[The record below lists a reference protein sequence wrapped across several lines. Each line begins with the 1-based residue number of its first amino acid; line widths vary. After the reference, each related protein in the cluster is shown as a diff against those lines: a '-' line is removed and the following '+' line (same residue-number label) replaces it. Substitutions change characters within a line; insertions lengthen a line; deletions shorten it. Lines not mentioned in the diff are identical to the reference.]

1 LTIVSK
7 VLITTSSFSL
17 GNFAQAKSLH
27 DAGISLEMNPH
38 GRRLSEDEIAELV
51 ATDVIAILAGL
62 EPLTDRVLSNA
73 KSLRVIARCG
83 TGLDSVDLQAAS
95 RLGIDVFNT
104 PDAPTQAVAELT
116 IAHMLNS
123 LRHISTTD
131 SNMRSG
137 KWTPTM
143 GSLLATKTV
152 GLIGVGR
159 IGSAVAKLAQAFGT
173 RVIGFDPVVSSHN
186 SVELLSLDEVLNQA
200 DIVSLHVPINDQ
212 THHIL
217 NANTISRM
225 KPGSI
230 VVNVS
235 RGGLIDES
243 ALHDAL
249 KSQHLSG
256 AALDCFEDEPYSGP
270 LLQLP
275 GVRVTAHMGSYARE
289 TRDLMEV
296 EASTNLVNGLRK
308 RGLI

>member
-1 LTIVSK
+1 MSK

-27 DAGISLEMNPH
+27 DAGISIEVNPY
-38 GRRLSEDEIAELV
+38 GRRLSEDEVAELV

-159 IGSAVAKLAQAFGT
+159 IGSAVAKLAQAFGA

-186 SVELLSLDEVLNQA
+186 SVESLSLDEVLNQA

-275 GVRVTAHMGSYARE
+275 GVHVTAHMGSYARE

>member
-1 LTIVSK
+1 MSK

-27 DAGISLEMNPH
+27 DAGISIEVNPH
-38 GRRLSEDEIAELV
+38 GRRLSEDEVAELV

-159 IGSAVAKLAQAFGT
+159 IGSAVAKLAQAFGA

-200 DIVSLHVPINDQ
+200 DIVSLHVPINEQ

-270 LLQLP
+270 LLQIP
-275 GVRVTAHMGSYARE
+275 GVHVTAHMGSYARE

>member
-1 LTIVSK
+1 VSK

-27 DAGISLEMNPH
+27 DAGISIEVNPH
-38 GRRLSEDEIAELV
+38 GRRLSEDEVAELV

-159 IGSAVAKLAQAFGT
+159 IGSAVAKLAQAFGA

-186 SVELLSLDEVLNQA
+186 SVELLSLDEVLDQS

-235 RGGLIDES
+235 RGGLINES

-275 GVRVTAHMGSYARE
+275 GVHVTAHMGSYARE

>member
-1 LTIVSK
+1 MSK

-38 GRRLSEDEIAELV
+38 GRRLSEDEVAELV

-83 TGLDSVDLQAAS
+83 TGLDSVDLLAAS

-159 IGSAVAKLAQAFGT
+159 IGSAVSKLAQAFGA
-173 RVIGFDPVVSSHN
+173 RVIGFDPVVNSHN
-186 SVELLSLDEVLNQA
+186 SVELLSLDEVLNQS

-212 THHIL
+212 THHIV
-217 NANTISRM
+217 NASAISRM

-275 GVRVTAHMGSYARE
+275 GVHVTAHMGSYARE

>member
-1 LTIVSK
+1 VSK

-38 GRRLSEDEIAELV
+38 GRRLSEDEVAELV

-83 TGLDSVDLQAAS
+83 TGLDSVDLLAAS

-104 PDAPTQAVAELT
+104 PDAPTQAVAELA

-159 IGSAVAKLAQAFGT
+159 IGSAVAKLAQAFGA

-186 SVELLSLDEVLNQA
+186 SVELLSLDEVLNQS

-212 THHIL
+212 THHIV
-217 NANTISRM
+217 NASAISRM

-275 GVRVTAHMGSYARE
+275 GVHVTAHMGSYARE

>member
-1 LTIVSK
+1 MSK

-17 GNFAQAKSLH
+17 GNFVQAKSLH

-38 GRRLSEDEIAELV
+38 GRRLSEDEVAELV

-159 IGSAVAKLAQAFGT
+159 IGSAVAKLAQAFGA

-212 THHIL
+212 THHIM
-217 NANTISRM
+217 NASAISRM

-270 LLQLP
+270 LLQIP
-275 GVRVTAHMGSYARE
+275 GVHVTAHMGSYARE

>member
-1 LTIVSK
+1 MSK

-27 DAGISLEMNPH
+27 DAGISIEVNPH
-38 GRRLSEDEIAELV
+38 GRRLSEDEVAELV

-159 IGSAVAKLAQAFGT
+159 IGSAVAKLAQAFGA

-186 SVELLSLDEVLNQA
+186 SVELLSLDEVLDQS

-235 RGGLIDES
+235 RGGLINES

-275 GVRVTAHMGSYARE
+275 GVHVTAHMGSYARE

>member
-1 LTIVSK
+1 
-7 VLITTSSFSL
+7 L
-17 GNFAQAKSLH
+17 GNFSQAKSLH

-38 GRRLSEDEIAELV
+38 GRRLSEDEVAELV

-159 IGSAVAKLAQAFGT
+159 IGSAVAKLAQAFGA

-212 THHIL
+212 THHIV
-217 NANTISRM
+217 NASAISRM

-270 LLQLP
+270 LLQIP
-275 GVRVTAHMGSYARE
+275 GVHVTAHMGSYARE

>member
-1 LTIVSK
+1 MSK

-27 DAGISLEMNPH
+27 DAGISIEVNPH
-38 GRRLSEDEIAELV
+38 GRRLSEDEVAELV

-116 IAHMLNS
+116 IAHTLNS

-159 IGSAVAKLAQAFGT
+159 IGSAVSKLAQAFGA

-256 AALDCFEDEPYSGP
+256 AALDCFEEEPYSGP

-275 GVRVTAHMGSYARE
+275 GVHVTAHMGSYARE

>member
-1 LTIVSK
+1 MSK
-7 VLITTSSFSL
+7 VLITTSSFNL

-27 DAGISLEMNPH
+27 DAGISIEVNPH
-38 GRRLSEDEIAELV
+38 GRRLSEDEVADLV

-131 SNMRSG
+131 ANMRSG

-159 IGSAVAKLAQAFGT
+159 IGSAVAKLAQAFGA

-200 DIVSLHVPINDQ
+200 DIISLHVPINDQ
-212 THHIL
+212 THHIV
-217 NANTISRM
+217 NASAISRM

-270 LLQLP
+270 LLQIP
-275 GVRVTAHMGSYARE
+275 GVHVTAHMGSYARE

>member
-1 LTIVSK
+1 MSK

-159 IGSAVAKLAQAFGT
+159 IGSAVAKLAQAFGA

-212 THHIL
+212 THHIV
-217 NANTISRM
+217 NASAISRM

-249 KSQHLSG
+249 KSHHLSG

-270 LLQLP
+270 LLQIP
-275 GVRVTAHMGSYARE
+275 GVHVTAHMGSYARE

>member
-1 LTIVSK
+1 MSK
-7 VLITTSSFSL
+7 VLITTSSFNL

-27 DAGISLEMNPH
+27 DAGISIEVNPH
-38 GRRLSEDEIAELV
+38 GRRLSEDEVAELV

-159 IGSAVAKLAQAFGT
+159 IGSAVAKLAQAFGA
-173 RVIGFDPVVSSHN
+173 RVIGFDPVVSSHS

-212 THHIL
+212 THHIV
-217 NANTISRM
+217 NASAISRM

-270 LLQLP
+270 LLQIP
-275 GVRVTAHMGSYARE
+275 GVHVTAHMGSYARE

>member
-1 LTIVSK
+1 MSK

-27 DAGISLEMNPH
+27 DAGISIEVNPY
-38 GRRLSEDEIAELV
+38 GRRLSEDEVAELV

-159 IGSAVAKLAQAFGT
+159 IGSAVAKLAQAFGA

-186 SVELLSLDEVLNQA
+186 SVESLSLDEVLNQA
-200 DIVSLHVPINDQ
+200 DIVSLHIPINDQ

-275 GVRVTAHMGSYARE
+275 GVHVTAHMGSYARE

>member
-1 LTIVSK
+1 MSK

>member
-1 LTIVSK
+1 MSK

-27 DAGISLEMNPH
+27 DAGISIEVNPH
-38 GRRLSEDEIAELV
+38 GRRLSEDEVAELV

-159 IGSAVAKLAQAFGT
+159 IGSAVAKLAQAFGA

-270 LLQLP
+270 LLQIP
-275 GVRVTAHMGSYARE
+275 GVHVTAHMGSYARE

-296 EASTNLVNGLRK
+296 EASTNLVNGLRT

>member
-1 LTIVSK
+1 MSK

-38 GRRLSEDEIAELV
+38 GRRLSEDEVAELV

-83 TGLDSVDLQAAS
+83 TGLDSVDLLAAS

-159 IGSAVAKLAQAFGT
+159 IGSAVAKLAQAFGA

-186 SVELLSLDEVLNQA
+186 SVELLSLDEVLNQS

-212 THHIL
+212 THHIV
-217 NANTISRM
+217 NASAISRM

-275 GVRVTAHMGSYARE
+275 GVHVTAHMGSYARE

>member
-1 LTIVSK
+1 MSK
-7 VLITTSSFSL
+7 VLITTSSFNL

-27 DAGISLEMNPH
+27 DAGISIEVNPL
-38 GRRLSEDEIAELV
+38 GRRLSEDEVADLV

-152 GLIGVGR
+152 GIIGVGR
-159 IGSAVAKLAQAFGT
+159 IGSAVAKLAQAFGAH
-173 RVIGFDPVVSSHN
+173 VIGFDPVVSSHN

-212 THHIL
+212 THHIM
-217 NANTISRM
+217 NASAISRM

-270 LLQLP
+270 LLQIP
-275 GVRVTAHMGSYARE
+275 GVHVTAHMGSYARE

>member
-1 LTIVSK
+1 MSK
-7 VLITTSSFSL
+7 VLITTSTFSL

-38 GRRLSEDEIAELV
+38 GRRLSEDEVAELV

-159 IGSAVAKLAQAFGT
+159 ISSAVAKLAQAFGA

-212 THHIL
+212 THHIV
-217 NANTISRM
+217 NASAISRM

-270 LLQLP
+270 LLQIP
-275 GVRVTAHMGSYARE
+275 GVHVTAHMGSYARE

>member
-1 LTIVSK
+1 VSK

-27 DAGISLEMNPH
+27 DAGISIEVNPH
-38 GRRLSEDEIAELV
+38 GRRLSEDEVAELV

-159 IGSAVAKLAQAFGT
+159 IGSAVAKLAQAFGA

-186 SVELLSLDEVLNQA
+186 SVELLSLNEVLDQS

-217 NANTISRM
+217 NASAISRM

-275 GVRVTAHMGSYARE
+275 GVHVTAHMGSYARE

-296 EASTNLVNGLRK
+296 EASTNLVIGLRK

>member
-1 LTIVSK
+1 VSK
-7 VLITTSSFSL
+7 VLITTSSFNL

-27 DAGISLEMNPH
+27 DAGISIEVNPH
-38 GRRLSEDEIAELV
+38 GRRLSEDEVADLV

-83 TGLDSVDLQAAS
+83 TGLDSVDLQAAN

-152 GLIGVGR
+152 GIIGVGR
-159 IGSAVAKLAQAFGT
+159 IGSAVAKLAQAFGA

-186 SVELLSLDEVLNQA
+186 SVELLLLDEVLNQA

-212 THHIL
+212 THHIV
-217 NANTISRM
+217 NASAISRM

-270 LLQLP
+270 LLQIP
-275 GVRVTAHMGSYARE
+275 GVHVTAHMGSYARE

>member
-1 LTIVSK
+1 MSK

-27 DAGISLEMNPH
+27 DAGISIEVNPH
-38 GRRLSEDEIAELV
+38 GRRLSEDEVAELV

-159 IGSAVAKLAQAFGT
+159 IGSAVAKLAQAFGA

-270 LLQLP
+270 LLQIP
-275 GVRVTAHMGSYARE
+275 GVHVTAHMGSYARE

-296 EASTNLVNGLRK
+296 EASTNLVSGLRK

>member
-1 LTIVSK
+1 VSK

-38 GRRLSEDEIAELV
+38 GRRLSEDEVAELV

-159 IGSAVAKLAQAFGT
+159 IGSAVAKLAQAFGA

-212 THHIL
+212 THHIV
-217 NANTISRM
+217 NASAISRM

-270 LLQLP
+270 LLQIP
-275 GVRVTAHMGSYARE
+275 DVHVTAHMGSYARE

>member
-1 LTIVSK
+1 MSK

-27 DAGISLEMNPH
+27 DAGISIEVNPY
-38 GRRLSEDEIAELV
+38 GRRLSEDEVAELV

-159 IGSAVAKLAQAFGT
+159 IGSAVANLAQAFGA

-186 SVELLSLDEVLNQA
+186 SVESLSLDEVLNQA

-256 AALDCFEDEPYSGP
+256 AALDCFEEEPYSGP

-275 GVRVTAHMGSYARE
+275 GVHVTAHMGSYARE

>member
-38 GRRLSEDEIAELV
+38 GRRLSEDEVAELV

-159 IGSAVAKLAQAFGT
+159 IGSAVAKLAQAFGA

-212 THHIL
+212 THHIV
-217 NANTISRM
+217 NASAISRM

-270 LLQLP
+270 LLQIP
-275 GVRVTAHMGSYARE
+275 GVHVTAHMGSYARE

>member
-1 LTIVSK
+1 MSK

-27 DAGISLEMNPH
+27 DAEISIEMNPH
-38 GRRLSEDEIAELV
+38 GRRLSEDEVAELV

-159 IGSAVAKLAQAFGT
+159 IGSAVAKLAQAFGA
-173 RVIGFDPVVSSHN
+173 RVIGFDPVISSHN
-186 SVELLSLDEVLNQA
+186 SVELLSLDEVLNQS

-275 GVRVTAHMGSYARE
+275 GVHVTAHMGSYARE

>member
-1 LTIVSK
+1 VSK

-27 DAGISLEMNPH
+27 DAGISIEVNPH
-38 GRRLSEDEIAELV
+38 GRRLSEDEVAELV

-62 EPLTDRVLSNA
+62 EPLTDRVLSKA

-159 IGSAVAKLAQAFGT
+159 IGSAVAKLAQAFGA

-186 SVELLSLDEVLNQA
+186 SVELLSLDEVLNQS

-212 THHIL
+212 THHIV
-217 NANTISRM
+217 NASAISRM

-275 GVRVTAHMGSYARE
+275 GVHVTAHMGSYARE

>member
-1 LTIVSK
+1 MSK

-27 DAGISLEMNPH
+27 DAGISIEVNPH
-38 GRRLSEDEIAELV
+38 GRRLSEDEVAELV

-159 IGSAVAKLAQAFGT
+159 IGSAVAKLAQAFGA

-200 DIVSLHVPINDQ
+200 DIVSLHVPIDDQ

-270 LLQLP
+270 LLQIP
-275 GVRVTAHMGSYARE
+275 GVHVTAHMGSYARE

-296 EASTNLVNGLRK
+296 EASTNLVSGLRK

>member
-1 LTIVSK
+1 MSK

-270 LLQLP
+270 LLQIP
-275 GVRVTAHMGSYARE
+275 GVHVTAHMGSYARE

>member
-1 LTIVSK
+1 VSK

-159 IGSAVAKLAQAFGT
+159 IGSAVAKLAQAFGA

-212 THHIL
+212 THHIV
-217 NANTISRM
+217 NASAISRM

-275 GVRVTAHMGSYARE
+275 GVHVTAHMGSYARE

>member
-1 LTIVSK
+1 MSK

-38 GRRLSEDEIAELV
+38 GRRLSEDEVAELV

-159 IGSAVAKLAQAFGT
+159 IGSAVAKLAQAFGA

-212 THHIL
+212 THHIV
-217 NANTISRM
+217 NANAISRM

-270 LLQLP
+270 LLQIP
-275 GVRVTAHMGSYARE
+275 GVHVTAHMGSYARE

>member
-1 LTIVSK
+1 MSK

-38 GRRLSEDEIAELV
+38 GRRLSEDEVAELV

-217 NANTISRM
+217 NASAISRM

-256 AALDCFEDEPYSGP
+256 AALDCFEVEPYSGP
-270 LLQLP
+270 LLQIP
-275 GVRVTAHMGSYARE
+275 GVHVTAHMGSYARE

>member
-1 LTIVSK
+1 MSK

-27 DAGISLEMNPH
+27 DAGISIEVNPH
-38 GRRLSEDEIAELV
+38 GRRLSEDEVAELV

-83 TGLDSVDLQAAS
+83 TGLDSVDLLAAS

-159 IGSAVAKLAQAFGT
+159 IGSAVAKLAQAFGA

-186 SVELLSLDEVLNQA
+186 SVELLSLDEVLNQS

-212 THHIL
+212 THHIV
-217 NANTISRM
+217 NASAISRM

-270 LLQLP
+270 LLQIP
-275 GVRVTAHMGSYARE
+275 GVHVTAHMGSYARE

>member
-1 LTIVSK
+1 MSK

-27 DAGISLEMNPH
+27 DAGISIEVNPH
-38 GRRLSEDEIAELV
+38 GRRLSEDEVAELV

-159 IGSAVAKLAQAFGT
+159 IGSAVAKLAQAFGA

-200 DIVSLHVPINDQ
+200 DIVSLHVPIDDQ

-270 LLQLP
+270 LLQIP
-275 GVRVTAHMGSYARE
+275 GVHVTAHMGSYARE

>member
-1 LTIVSK
+1 MSK
-7 VLITTSSFSL
+7 VLITTSSFNL

-27 DAGISLEMNPH
+27 DAGISIEVNPL
-38 GRRLSEDEIAELV
+38 GRRLSEDEVADLV

-159 IGSAVAKLAQAFGT
+159 IGSAVAKLAHAFGS

-186 SVELLSLDEVLNQA
+186 SVEMLSLDEVLTQA

-212 THHIL
+212 THHIV
-217 NANTISRM
+217 NASAISRM

-270 LLQLP
+270 LLQIP
-275 GVRVTAHMGSYARE
+275 GVHVTAHMGSYARE

>member
-1 LTIVSK
+1 VSK

>member
-1 LTIVSK
+1 VSK

-17 GNFAQAKSLH
+17 GNFSQAKSLQ

-38 GRRLSEDEIAELV
+38 GRRLSEEEVAELV

-159 IGSAVAKLAQAFGT
+159 IGSAVAKLAQAFGA
-173 RVIGFDPVVSSHN
+173 RVIGFDPVVNSHN

-249 KSQHLSG
+249 KSQHLSA

-270 LLQLP
+270 LLQIP
-275 GVRVTAHMGSYARE
+275 GVHVTAHMGSYARE

>member
-1 LTIVSK
+1 VSK

-38 GRRLSEDEIAELV
+38 GRRLSEDEVAELV

-83 TGLDSVDLQAAS
+83 TGLDSVDLLAAS

-159 IGSAVAKLAQAFGT
+159 IGSAVAKLAQAFGA
-173 RVIGFDPVVSSHN
+173 RVIGFDPVVNSHN
-186 SVELLSLDEVLNQA
+186 SVELLSLDEVLNQS

-212 THHIL
+212 THHIV
-217 NANTISRM
+217 NASAISRM

-270 LLQLP
+270 LLQIP
-275 GVRVTAHMGSYARE
+275 GVHVTAHMGSYARE

>member
-1 LTIVSK
+1 MSK
-7 VLITTSSFSL
+7 VLITTSSFNL

-27 DAGISLEMNPH
+27 DAGISIEVNPH
-38 GRRLSEDEIAELV
+38 GRRLSEDEVADLV

-159 IGSAVAKLAQAFGT
+159 IGSAVAKLAHAFGS

-186 SVELLSLDEVLNQA
+186 SVEMLSLDEVLTQA

-212 THHIL
+212 THHIV
-217 NANTISRM
+217 NASAISRM

-270 LLQLP
+270 LLQIP
-275 GVRVTAHMGSYARE
+275 GVHVTAHMGSYARE

>member
-1 LTIVSK
+1 MSK
-7 VLITTSSFSL
+7 VLITTSSFDL
-17 GNFAQAKSLH
+17 GNFSQAKSLH
-27 DAGISLEMNPH
+27 DAGISIEVNPH
-38 GRRLSEDEIAELV
+38 GRRLSEDEVANLI

-83 TGLDSVDLQAAS
+83 TGLDSVDMQAAH

-159 IGSAVAKLAQAFGT
+159 IGNAVASLAQAFGS
-173 RVIGFDPVVSSHN
+173 RVIGFDPMINSHS
-186 SVELLSLDEVLNQA
+186 SVELLSLEEVLNQA
-200 DIVSLHVPINDQ
+200 DIVSLHVPINEQ

-217 NANTISRM
+217 NANTIALM

-243 ALHDAL
+243 ALESAL
-249 KSQHLSG
+249 HSQHLSG
-256 AALDCFEDEPYSGP
+256 ASLDCFENEPYSGP

-275 GVRVTAHMGSYARE
+275 NVQVTAHMGSYARE
-289 TRDLMEV
+289 TRNLMEV